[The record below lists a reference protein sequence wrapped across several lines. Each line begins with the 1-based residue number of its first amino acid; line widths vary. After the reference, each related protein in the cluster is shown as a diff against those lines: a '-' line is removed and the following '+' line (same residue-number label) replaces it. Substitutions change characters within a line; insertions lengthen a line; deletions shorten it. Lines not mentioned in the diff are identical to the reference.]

1 MTAGTMGHGQPVE
14 EMKRAALWLSAAEIA
29 EVEGVS
35 ARSVRRR
42 LNTLVDGVNGTG
54 DRYRRQIT
62 SNGGVRTEFN
72 YALMAQ
78 DFPGA
83 VNPEALRAAT
93 DQCLGPESQEH
104 LALVHHAASVLQQSS
119 TEEQSLALP
128 FPKPIT
134 AEVHEIPERA
144 LPLARARFRAIE
156 SSIGEAWRK
165 WEGQSVHGILIR
177 VKSDFVEAVACDYKL
192 AARGQACLADWNVID
207 AELAHGTGK
216 RDARLKVSLEKL
228 WRWLGWYKNGK
239 STEASKFA
247 PGIAAL
253 QDAPAANAGRSK
265 IFGQAP
271 RTLDFY
277 DEVNIA
283 GELQQMTPAGKRL
296 AELVLIEKRN
306 IQMATEILS
315 REHRALG
322 LLEAPSYS
330 AVNRFYKTFPK
341 PLRLWSSGRV
351 KDFHDRCAPYVLR
364 DYATCQVMQWWVLD
378 HGQDDFFVYND
389 YIEEL
394 DRSAFPELPR
404 DAQLRMWWTL
414 LLDIRSRVILGYT
427 VCAIPNSDAI
437 CSALR
442 MAILHTGRAPQ
453 FGLIDRGE
461 DFKKLGKEK
470 PELPQEAQGAFRRLI
485 EAAWGESGGIVFSIG
500 EHPQSKPIERLFG
513 TKRTRFDSQV
523 PSYCGRRPAD
533 RPDHCAD
540 LLKQHAQFLLGKRKE
555 SPLPCASEAIRA
567 TVWWI
572 KTWYN
577 RQHHHSGQGMGR
589 RTPEEVFRRGYPD
602 SERQEAL
609 AKLDRNALDVFLR
622 HREPRTVFNG
632 GCVKMF
638 GQQYEPADPQSLGR
652 LFAYLGREVLV
663 AADSHDLGNAVAFDP
678 QTGERLGA
686 LESKKLLAWGADQN
700 SIRAEMRHQRRAAKT
715 CRLYFEHLQRSY
727 HAPEGAFDFLGKEA
741 LRATGTDDAQS
752 AAAVARTG
760 RALPQRASQKP
771 ISPFVSDEVRDFLAE
786 EPDFLVEG
794 KS

>member
-1 MTAGTMGHGQPVE
+1 MNARDQAVQET
-14 EMKRAALWLSAAEIA
+14 KCAALWLTAAEIA
-29 EVEGVS
+29 DAEGVS
-35 ARSVRRR
+35 ARAARKR
-42 LNTLVDGVNGTG
+42 LNVLVDGVNGMG

-62 SNGGVRTEFN
+62 TNGGARTEFN
-72 YALMAQ
+72 YSLLAE

-83 VNPEALRAAT
+83 VKPEALCAAIE
-93 DQCLGPESQEH
+93 QCSGRENQEP
-104 LALVHHAASVLQQSS
+104 LALVHHAAPVLQQSS
-119 TEEQSLALP
+119 TDEQSLALP
-128 FPKPIT
+128 FPKPLT

-156 SSIGEAWRK
+156 SAIGGAWRK

-177 VKSDFVEAVACDYKL
+177 VKSDFVEALARDYKL
-192 AARGQACLADWNVID
+192 AARGQACLAEWAVIN

-216 RDARLKVSLEKL
+216 RDAHIKVTLGTL
-228 WRWLGWYKNGK
+228 WRWGSWYKNGK
-239 STEASKFA
+239 ATAASKFA

-253 QDAPAANAGRSK
+253 QDAPAANAGKSK

-277 DEVNIA
+277 DEVAIA

-306 IQMATEILS
+306 IQMATEILA
-315 REHRALG
+315 REHRELG
-322 LLEAPSYS
+322 LLEKPSYS

-341 PLRLWSSGRV
+341 PLVLWSNGRA
-351 KDFHDRCAPYVLR
+351 KDFHDRCAPFVLR
-364 DYATCQVMQWWVLD
+364 DYTTCRVMEWWCLD
-378 HGQDDFFVYND
+378 HGQDDFFVRND

-414 LLDIRSRVILGYT
+414 VQDVRSRAILGFT

-461 DFKKLGKEK
+461 DFKKVGKEK
-470 PELPQEAQGAFRRLI
+470 PEVPLEAQGAFRRLI

-500 EHPQSKPIERLFG
+500 EHPQSKPIERVFG
-513 TKRTRFDSQV
+513 TKRTRFDSQI

-533 RPDHCAD
+533 RPDHCAE

-555 SPLPCASEAIRA
+555 SPLPRASEAIRA

-577 RQHHHSGQGMGR
+577 RQHHHSGQGMNK

-622 HREPRTVFNG
+622 HREARKVFNG

-638 GQQYEPADPQSLGR
+638 GALYEPADPQSLGR
-652 LFAYLGREVLV
+652 LFACVGREVLV

-715 CRLYFEHLQRSY
+715 CRTYFEHLQRSY
-727 HAPEGAFDFLGKEA
+727 HAPEGPFGFLGKEA
-741 LRATGTDDAQS
+741 LCATGTD
-752 AAAVARTG
+752 G
-760 RALPQRASQKP
+760 IRALPPGRPVNFAGAPAVESAP
-771 ISPFVSDEVRDFLAE
+771 VITSDFVKKHGDFG
-786 EPDFLVEG
+786 PVKVED
-794 KS
+794 